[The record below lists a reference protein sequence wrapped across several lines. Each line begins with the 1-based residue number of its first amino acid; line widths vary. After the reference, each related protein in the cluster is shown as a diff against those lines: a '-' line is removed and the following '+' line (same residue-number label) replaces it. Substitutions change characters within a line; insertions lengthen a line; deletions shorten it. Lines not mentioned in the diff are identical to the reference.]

1 MHLSGH
7 ILYSLDEF
15 LSQPTRRVI
24 VTERMMPSLTILQLK
39 TENEQLCNIRQL
51 NFPTT
56 MLGPVYTAI
65 RKFFKDRLSA
75 VHCDDSLFTITAR
88 HGAWLS
94 PLSEKIRIK
103 IVATGTEACKV
114 EIESSSR
121 SFLNLIFGFGS
132 NKENVKNLADAIQ
145 NQVYKLMT
153 NGEIRLEEGK
163 VKLKA
168 PEIRMKNHQNQ

>member
-1 MHLSGH
+1 MQH
-7 ILYSLDEF
+7 
-15 LSQPTRRVI
+15 
-24 VTERMMPSLTILQLK
+24 TEIQ
-39 TENEQLCNIRQL
+39 
-51 NFPTT
+51 FPHHNSRT
-56 MLGPVYTAI
+56 VYAAI
-65 RKFFKDRLSA
+65 SRLFESRLRLSA

-103 IVATGTEACKV
+103 VMATGTEACQV

-121 SFLNLIFGFGS
+121 SFLNLIFGFGA
-132 NKENVKNLADAIQ
+132 NKENVRNLADAIQ

-163 VKLKA
+163 VRLKA
-168 PEIRMKNHQNQ
+168 PEIRMKNHLNQ

>member
-1 MHLSGH
+1 MKH
-7 ILYSLDEF
+7 
-15 LSQPTRRVI
+15 T
-24 VTERMMPSLTILQLK
+24 TIS
-39 TENEQLCNIRQL
+39 
-51 NFPTT
+51 FPHHNART
-56 MLGPVYTAI
+56 VYTAI
-65 RKFFKDRLSA
+65 IQLFDGRLGMSA

-153 NGEIRLEEGK
+153 NGEIRMSNGEIRMEEGK
-163 VKLKA
+163 VRLKA
-168 PEIRMKNHQNQ
+168 PEIRMKNHLNQ

>member
-1 MHLSGH
+1 MQHTT
-7 ILYSLDEF
+7 IEF
-15 LSQPTRRVI
+15 PHHNART
-24 VTERMMPSLTILQLK
+24 
-39 TENEQLCNIRQL
+39 
-51 NFPTT
+51 
-56 MLGPVYTAI
+56 VYTAI

-103 IVATGTEACKV
+103 VMATGTEACQV

-121 SFLNLIFGFGS
+121 SFLNLIFGFGA
-132 NKENVKNLADAIQ
+132 NKENVRNLADAIQ

-163 VKLKA
+163 VRLKA
-168 PEIRMKNHQNQ
+168 PEIRMKNHLNQ

>member
-1 MHLSGH
+1 MQHTT
-7 ILYSLDEF
+7 IEF
-15 LSQPTRRVI
+15 PHHNART
-24 VTERMMPSLTILQLK
+24 
-39 TENEQLCNIRQL
+39 
-51 NFPTT
+51 
-56 MLGPVYTAI
+56 VYTAI

-103 IVATGTEACKV
+103 IVATGTEACQV

-121 SFLNLIFGFGS
+121 SFLNLIFGFGA
-132 NKENVKNLADAIQ
+132 NKENVRNLADAIQ

-163 VKLKA
+163 VRLKA
-168 PEIRMKNHQNQ
+168 PEIRMKNHLNQ